1 MGLYQDRRSGR
12 WGVDLRV
19 PPTRNGKRVRFLVGT
34 KAEAEIVLAQKVVER
49 QRQQF
54 PILKPPPGRVTFGA
68 LAQKF
73 LADHPGSR
81 RSNHYPKC
89 IARLLPHLETIPIG
103 EISRSDLDRLRLVL
117 LKKVSPSTARMT
129 LRALSRMFRIAVR
142 WGMIDSSPAAGLEM
156 PPSVRHRTR
165 FLSPEEYRQV
175 EIAAPIWLRPVL
187 RLAVTTGMRLK
198 EISLLSPGDIDWNA
212 GVIHIPEDT
221 KTGYRVVP
229 ISRVAEDALRA
240 VLASDRPLG
249 SDSARKRVSEATRRA
264 MRKAGVSAVS
274 FKTLRKCAGSW
285 MIQAR
290 VPIYEVQKIL
300 GHSSPT
306 LTAQVYADVLPEHL
320 RPAVTTL
327 DRALLAG
334 GTVVGTGT
342 PDAAPMRPDERRTRG
357 PKGPPPAFPAARRLL
372 TLREFGCYSLP
383 ATFKRSRSGAR
394 RCSTR
399 RSKSWR
405 RS

>member
-19 PPTRNGKRVRFLVGT
+19 PPTRNGRRVRFLVGT
-34 KAEAEIVLAQKVVER
+34 KSEAEIVLAQKVVER

-54 PILKPPPGRVTFGA
+54 PILKPPPGAVTFEA
-68 LAQKF
+68 LAQRF

-89 IARLLPHLETIPIG
+89 IARLLPHLGTIPIG
-103 EISRSDLDRLRLVL
+103 EITRSDLDRLRLVL

-142 WGMIDSSPAAGLEM
+142 WGLIESSAAAGLEM

-212 GVIHIPEDT
+212 RILHVPEDT
-221 KTGYRVVP
+221 KTGYRVLP
-229 ISRVAEDALRA
+229 ISRVAEEALRA
-240 VLASDRPLG
+240 VLGSNRPLAT
-249 SDSARKRVSEATRRA
+249 DAARKRVSEATRRA
-264 MRKAGVSAVS
+264 MRRAGARGVS

-285 MIQAR
+285 MM
-290 VPIYEVQKIL
+290 
-300 GHSSPT
+300 
-306 LTAQVYADVLPEHL
+306 
-320 RPAVTTL
+320 
-327 DRALLAG
+327 G
-334 GTVVGTGT
+334 GVGSNGSC
-342 PDAAPMRPDERRTRG
+342 MTR
-357 PKGPPPAFPAARRLL
+357 
-372 TLREFGCYSLP
+372 
-383 ATFKRSRSGAR
+383 
-394 RCSTR
+394 
-399 RSKSWR
+399 
-405 RS
+405 

>member
-19 PPTRNGKRVRFLVGT
+19 PPTRTGRRVRFLVGS

-54 PILKPPPGRVTFGA
+54 PILKPPPGAITFGA

-89 IARLLPHLETIPIG
+89 IARLLPHLGTIPIG
-103 EISRSDLDRLRLVL
+103 EITRSDLDRLRLVL

-142 WGMIDSSPAAGLEM
+142 WGLIDSSPASGLEM

-198 EISLLSPGDIDWNA
+198 E
-212 GVIHIPEDT
+212 
-221 KTGYRVVP
+221 
-229 ISRVAEDALRA
+229 
-240 VLASDRPLG
+240 
-249 SDSARKRVSEATRRA
+249 SA
-264 MRKAGVSAVS
+264 
-274 FKTLRKCAGSW
+274 
-285 MIQAR
+285 
-290 VPIYEVQKIL
+290 
-300 GHSSPT
+300 
-306 LTAQVYADVLPEHL
+306 
-320 RPAVTTL
+320 
-327 DRALLAG
+327 
-334 GTVVGTGT
+334 
-342 PDAAPMRPDERRTRG
+342 
-357 PKGPPPAFPAARRLL
+357 
-372 TLREFGCYSLP
+372 
-383 ATFKRSRSGAR
+383 
-394 RCSTR
+394 
-399 RSKSWR
+399 
-405 RS
+405 